1 MMNPSKAYFFVKA
14 SPYTLVSD
22 FNPFVFA
29 EELNLVYFTKDFLV
43 NIREETLTITY
54 TPSPLIPN
62 AFAFV
67 NGIEIFL
74 MPLSIYFPSSMVPY
88 LGHQEPLFISDEYAL
103 EMLYQV
109 SIASDVENA
118 FGTWLDDS
126 SYISGSQSGSVLS
139 IKHRTV
145 NQRVFKVY
153 IYNQTAEKRMD
164 VVALSGAPLTPLHRD
179 YVVMVPRESGRRKDL
194 WIALHPNFKSKAKYA
209 NAILNGIEIIKISD
223 SDHSLAPIFQLRRE
237 QRKNK
242 VPHVIIMAGTLEI
255 NIATSN
261 FSEAL
266 VIGEG
271 GFGKVYKGIM
281 HHDEEGNE
289 LILVYEYMAQVA
301 KVADFGLCRTVTSL
315 YHSHVS
321 TEVEGTLG
329 YLDPDERGK
338 RESWVGHVSH
348 TLLPAV
354 MLSDLPIPPT
364 IPVLTR
370 HNSGVDT
377 EYGSDP
383 RGRKRMHIK

>member
-1 MMNPSKAYFFVKA
+1 MYDKSSSTLLISNIESLAPKVPYSTTRITHSPFSYSFLSSPGLMFIRIYFLSSSYQMMNPSKAYFFVKA

-145 NQRVFKVY
+145 SMNYTTLTSKD
-153 IYNQTAEKRMD
+153 YNYL
-164 VVALSGAPLTPLHRD
+164 ALA
-179 YVVMVPRESGRRKDL
+179 
-194 WIALHPNFKSKAKYA
+194 
-209 NAILNGIEIIKISD
+209 
-223 SDHSLAPIFQLRRE
+223 
-237 QRKNK
+237 
-242 VPHVIIMAGTLEI
+242 
-255 NIATSN
+255 
-261 FSEAL
+261 
-266 VIGEG
+266 
-271 GFGKVYKGIM
+271 
-281 HHDEEGNE
+281 
-289 LILVYEYMAQVA
+289 
-301 KVADFGLCRTVTSL
+301 
-315 YHSHVS
+315 
-321 TEVEGTLG
+321 
-329 YLDPDERGK
+329 
-338 RESWVGHVSH
+338 
-348 TLLPAV
+348 
-354 MLSDLPIPPT
+354 
-364 IPVLTR
+364 
-370 HNSGVDT
+370 
-377 EYGSDP
+377 
-383 RGRKRMHIK
+383 

>member
-1 MMNPSKAYFFVKA
+1 MFIRIYFLSSSYQMMNPSKAYFFVKA

-145 NQRVFKVY
+145 SMNYTTLTSKD
-153 IYNQTAEKRMD
+153 YNYL
-164 VVALSGAPLTPLHRD
+164 ALA
-179 YVVMVPRESGRRKDL
+179 
-194 WIALHPNFKSKAKYA
+194 
-209 NAILNGIEIIKISD
+209 
-223 SDHSLAPIFQLRRE
+223 
-237 QRKNK
+237 
-242 VPHVIIMAGTLEI
+242 
-255 NIATSN
+255 
-261 FSEAL
+261 
-266 VIGEG
+266 
-271 GFGKVYKGIM
+271 
-281 HHDEEGNE
+281 
-289 LILVYEYMAQVA
+289 
-301 KVADFGLCRTVTSL
+301 
-315 YHSHVS
+315 
-321 TEVEGTLG
+321 
-329 YLDPDERGK
+329 
-338 RESWVGHVSH
+338 
-348 TLLPAV
+348 
-354 MLSDLPIPPT
+354 
-364 IPVLTR
+364 
-370 HNSGVDT
+370 
-377 EYGSDP
+377 
-383 RGRKRMHIK
+383 